1 MSLLTKLSLLGLL
14 WFLAGGAAVA
24 ALTAPSRTLPAG
36 ALSVV
41 LTVAAAVAAW
51 RLARSLTQ
59 PLKLMITAL
68 QRLGKGDLEAIL
80 PSMSHSGETGTMA
93 RHFAEFVK
101 QFSQVLHNVRSAAG
115 ALVAA
120 SSQVS
125 AASQALSQGT
135 TEQASSVQ
143 EITAN
148 LEQMNAIIRQNAGN
162 SSETRQIALK
172 GAREAEETGRSV
184 QETVKAMHRIADR
197 IGIIQEI
204 AGQTNLLA
212 LNAAIEA
219 ARAGEQGRGFSV
231 VASEV
236 RKLSERSQM
245 AAKEISE
252 LASSSV
258 RVAERSSTLLSDLI
272 PSIKKTT
279 ELVEEVAAGSNEQAT
294 GVQQMTRA
302 MSQVDQVTERNAASA
317 EQLASTAEEM
327 TAQAQALRELVSAMR
342 MAGSGSQ
349 QNGANGA
356 NGAGRSGSSTSKP
369 SRLRTPAP
377 SPTSSHSDEPRFGS
391 PVCDLLPHGGGVRR
405 RAAARPRDHR
415 LRAGDLRPVH
425 AAGGAGG
432 DQPAGSSGAG
442 GGSAVKFGQA
452 ETPVGAGTYLVI
464 LELSWS
470 GESVRLGVLTRELG
484 QVIDLEDDQIKPV
497 PDFGTRVRA
506 EYLKGLGWIEPRFVL
521 LLEVDHLLSPAELLR
536 ITALDDPGLL
546 PPSTPPSQDE
556 VAG

>member
-1 MSLLTKLSLLGLL
+1 MSLLTRLSLLGLV
-14 WFLAGGAAVA
+14 WFLAGGAAA
-24 ALTAPSRTLPAG
+24 AAATAPEHTLPAG

-41 LTVAAAVAAW
+41 LTFTAAALAW

-59 PLKLMITAL
+59 PLRLMVSVL
-68 QRLGKGDLEAIL
+68 QRLGKGDLEAAL
-80 PSMSHSGETGTMA
+80 PPVNPRGETGVMA
-93 RHFAEFVK
+93 RHFSEFVK

-162 SSETRQIALK
+162 SNETREIALK

-327 TAQAQALRELVSAMR
+327 TAQAQALRELVSVLR
-342 MAGSGSQ
+342 MAGASSQ
-349 QNGANGA
+349 GANGA
-356 NGAGRSGSSTSKP
+356 KGANGTGRTGSFTKP
-369 SRLRTPAP
+369 SPAP
-377 SPTSSHSDEPRFGS
+377 EGAESDF
-391 PVCDLLPHGGGVRR
+391 
-405 RAAARPRDHR
+405 
-415 LRAGDLRPVH
+415 
-425 AAGGAGG
+425 
-432 DQPAGSSGAG
+432 QP
-442 GGSAVKFGQA
+442 F
-452 ETPVGAGTYLVI
+452 
-464 LELSWS
+464 
-470 GESVRLGVLTRELG
+470 
-484 QVIDLEDDQIKPV
+484 
-497 PDFGTRVRA
+497 
-506 EYLKGLGWIEPRFVL
+506 
-521 LLEVDHLLSPAELLR
+521 
-536 ITALDDPGLL
+536 
-546 PPSTPPSQDE
+546 
-556 VAG
+556 